1 MRDHFHLIRTGDG
14 SDIRENFW
22 ARGGRGIERSVLEV
36 LQRLNRILRS
46 LSYQVVAHTVIPIQ
60 EEHRGDLETTAERV
74 QQATGYIALSVA
86 TLGGLGA
93 VHSHIELRII
103 KRLLYA
109 RIGDARHTFDFLQHP
124 SRDFAIALNIGSL
137 DLNIDGSGQTKV
149 QHLSNDVRGQEVK
162 GRAGIFAG
170 QRLSQALNIICCSV
184 VIFVEGHQNIGVA
197 RSDEARGAVHE
208 IDGAVRQPN
217 IVQDVVHFALGDL
230 AADGALNEVAK
241 LGGFFDASTALGTEM
256 QDELTA
262 VGVRKEILTEPRDEE
277 EGRSAGQ
284 KKDGYKKQSPVDQRC
299 E

>member
-60 EEHRGDLETTAERV
+60 EEHRGDLETTAERI

-93 VHSHIELRII
+93 VHGHIELRVIE
-103 KRLLYA
+103 RLLYA
-109 RIGDARHTFDFLQHP
+109 RIGDARHAPDFLQHT

-149 QHLSNDVRGQEVK
+149 QNLSDDVRGQEVK

-170 QRLSQALNIICCSV
+170 QRLSQALHIVCRSV

-208 IDGAVRQPN
+208 IDGAVRQAD
-217 IVQDVVHFALGDL
+217 IVQDVVYFALRDL
-230 AADGALNEVAK
+230 AADGALNEVAQ
-241 LGGFFDASTALGTEM
+241 LRGLFDSRAALGAEV

-262 VGVRKEILTEPRDEE
+262 VGVGKEILTEPRHEE
-277 EGRSAGQ
+277 KRRGAGQ
-284 KKDGYKKQSPVDQRC
+284 KKDRYKKQSPVN
-299 E
+299 